1 MGLSR
6 AEAIISELGHPPFP
20 VDPYPLY
27 HELRSLAP
35 VFMSDSGMCYVTTYD
50 GCSTVFRSS
59 GFGQGEGAKRVRLDP
74 RFEGSATLQS
84 LGRMLTF
91 IDPPD
96 HTRLRKLVSR
106 AFTPMVIDRLRYY
119 IRDLVDSLL
128 DPLQEAG
135 GGDLVADYAD
145 HIPVTVICE
154 LLGVPH
160 EDHARCYEWSEAISL
175 TVEYVVPD
183 EALKAADDATL
194 AYEAYFRD
202 LIAERRTEPG
212 DDLLSGLIAANDET
226 DRLSEEELVSM
237 AVLLLGAGFET
248 TRNLIGS
255 GLLALLRNPDQ
266 LAQLRDDPQ
275 LIRGA
280 VEEFLRYESPVQT
293 AVSRFALRDVEVD
306 GFVVPEGTI
315 VGAVIAAA
323 NRDPARFADPD
334 RVDIDRQDN
343 HPLTFAPGIHY
354 CLGASVA
361 RLEGEIAIDT
371 AIRRFPDLALADD
384 MPAMRN
390 TCALGQNPRGPL
402 KLPVSTGRP

>member
-35 VFMSDSGMCYVTTYD
+35 VFMSDSGMCYVTTYV

-59 GFGQGEGAKRVRLDP
+59 AFGQGEGAKRVRLDP
-74 RFEGSATLQS
+74 RFESSATLQS

-119 IRDLVDSLL
+119 IRELVDSLL

-160 EDHARCYEWSEAISL
+160 DDHARCYEWSEAISL
-175 TVEYVVPD
+175 TVEYVVPN

-255 GLLALLRNPDQ
+255 GLLALLRNPGQ
-266 LAQLRDDPQ
+266 LARLRDDGQ

-293 AVSRFALRDVEVD
+293 AVSRFALQDVEVD

-323 NRDPARFADPD
+323 NRDPARFVDPD

-384 MPAMRN
+384 MPPMRN

-402 KLPVSTGRP
+402 TLPVSTGRP

>member
-1 MGLSR
+1 
-6 AEAIISELGHPPFP
+6 
-20 VDPYPLY
+20 
-27 HELRSLAP
+27 
-35 VFMSDSGMCYVTTYD
+35 
-50 GCSTVFRSS
+50 
-59 GFGQGEGAKRVRLDP
+59 
-74 RFEGSATLQS
+74 
-84 LGRMLTF
+84 MLTF

-106 AFTPMVIDRLRYY
+106 AFTPMVIDRLRIY

-128 DPLQEAG
+128 DPLEETGTA
-135 GGDLVADYAD
+135 DLVSDFAD

-175 TVEYVVPD
+175 TVEYEVPD
-183 EALKAADDATL
+183 RALAAADRATI

-202 LIAERRTEPG
+202 LIAERRTAPG
-212 DDLLSGLIAANDET
+212 DDLLSGLIAAKDNT
-226 DRLSEEELVSM
+226 DRLSEDELVSM

-255 GLLALLRNPDQ
+255 GLLALLRNPGET
-266 LAQLRDDPQ
+266 AQLRDDPTV
-275 LIRGA
+275 IRGA

-293 AVSRFALRDVEVD
+293 AVSRFALRDTDVD
-306 GFVVPEGTI
+306 GVVVPEGTI
-315 VGAVIAAA
+315 VGAVIGAA
-323 NRDPARFADPD
+323 NRDPVRFSDPD
-334 RVDIDRQDN
+334 RVDIDRPDN

-371 AIRRFPDLALADD
+371 AIRRFPGLSLTDD
-384 MPAMRN
+384 HPPMRN

-402 KLPVSTGRP
+402 RLPVSTGGR

>member
-1 MGLSR
+1 MGHSR
-6 AEAIISELGHPPFP
+6 AEAIITALANPPFP

-35 VFMSDSGMCYVTTYD
+35 VYFSESGMCYVTSYE
-50 GCSTVFRSS
+50 GCSTVFRSAA
-59 GFGQGEGAKRVRLDP
+59 FGQGEGARRVRLDP
-74 RFEGSATLQS
+74 RFETSATLQS

-106 AFTPMVIDRLRYY
+106 AFTPMVIDRLRVY

-128 DPLQEAG
+128 DPLQETG
-135 GGDLVADYAD
+135 TGDLVSDFAD

-160 EDHARCYEWSEAISL
+160 EDHGRCYEWSEAISL
-175 TVEYVVPD
+175 TVEYEVPD
-183 EALKAADDATL
+183 EALAAADRATI

-202 LIAERRTEPG
+202 LIAERRTAPG
-212 DDLLSGLIAANDET
+212 DDLLSGLIAAKDNT
-226 DRLSEEELVSM
+226 DRLSEDELVSM

-255 GLLALLRNPDQ
+255 GLLALLRHPGET
-266 LAQLRDDPQ
+266 AQLRDDPTV
-275 LIRGA
+275 IRGA

-293 AVSRFALRDVEVD
+293 AVSRFALRDTDVD
-306 GFVVPEGTI
+306 GVVVPEGTI
-315 VGAVIAAA
+315 VGAVIGAA
-323 NRDPARFADPD
+323 NRDPVRFSDPD
-334 RVDIDRQDN
+334 RVDIDRPDN

-371 AIRRFPDLALADD
+371 AIRRFPGLALTDD
-384 MPAMRN
+384 HPPMRN

-402 KLPVSTGRP
+402 RLPVSTGGG